1 MQSPLVYVVPKWTEL
16 CARDFK
22 EGSERLCEVISE
34 GEIKIYNFDAF
45 TDETYHRLYDRQ
57 PNRLADSDIKP
68 ENKIWIAIHQQM
80 TELESFQQFSNRL
93 NGDEFL
99 AGIGTTAICKAIA
112 EMLPEPDQRLEDPEL
127 IRKQI
132 RGIFEMLAGQPPTTE
147 LMQMVQGLKQKGI
160 ATRKACEDYADS
172 ITETKI
178 GAALII
184 GIARAEA
191 DLEIMEESLAALGGG
206 GDRTTEEKLKVAD
219 KLQASPNL
227 IGCEGDMWIVFQHR
241 FRNVMLHFAQ

>member
-1 MQSPLVYVVPKWTEL
+1 
-16 CARDFK
+16 
-22 EGSERLCEVISE
+22 
-34 GEIKIYNFDAF
+34 
-45 TDETYHRLYDRQ
+45 
-57 PNRLADSDIKP
+57 
-68 ENKIWIAIHQQM
+68 
-80 TELESFQQFSNRL
+80 
-93 NGDEFL
+93 
-99 AGIGTTAICKAIA
+99 
-112 EMLPEPDQRLEDPEL
+112 MLPEPDQRLEDPEL

-132 RGIFEMLAGQPPTTE
+132 RGIFEMLEGQPPTPD
-147 LMQMVQGLKQKGI
+147 LMKMVQGLKQKGI

-219 KLQASPNL
+219 N
-227 IGCEGDMWIVFQHR
+227 
-241 FRNVMLHFAQ
+241 

>member
-1 MQSPLVYVVPKWTEL
+1 
-16 CARDFK
+16 
-22 EGSERLCEVISE
+22 
-34 GEIKIYNFDAF
+34 
-45 TDETYHRLYDRQ
+45 
-57 PNRLADSDIKP
+57 
-68 ENKIWIAIHQQM
+68 
-80 TELESFQQFSNRL
+80 
-93 NGDEFL
+93 
-99 AGIGTTAICKAIA
+99 
-112 EMLPEPDQRLEDPEL
+112 
-127 IRKQI
+127 
-132 RGIFEMLAGQPPTTE
+132 MLAGQPPTSE

-227 IGCEGDMWIVFQHR
+227 LGCRGDMWIIFSTDSRILCYILLNKTLFWYITLQKSCYYSYWLFYMASCVILILYNYLYCNLQD
-241 FRNVMLHFAQ
+241 NT

>member
-1 MQSPLVYVVPKWTEL
+1 
-16 CARDFK
+16 
-22 EGSERLCEVISE
+22 
-34 GEIKIYNFDAF
+34 
-45 TDETYHRLYDRQ
+45 
-57 PNRLADSDIKP
+57 
-68 ENKIWIAIHQQM
+68 M
-80 TELESFQQFSNRL
+80 TELEAFQQFSNRL

-112 EMLPEPDQRLEDPEL
+112 EILPEPDRRLEDPEL

-132 RGIFEMLAGQPPTTE
+132 RGIFEMLAGQPPTSE

-160 ATRKACEDYADS
+160 AIRKACEDYADS

-219 KLQASPNL
+219 KLQ
-227 IGCEGDMWIVFQHR
+227 
-241 FRNVMLHFAQ
+241 

>member
-1 MQSPLVYVVPKWTEL
+1 
-16 CARDFK
+16 
-22 EGSERLCEVISE
+22 
-34 GEIKIYNFDAF
+34 
-45 TDETYHRLYDRQ
+45 
-57 PNRLADSDIKP
+57 
-68 ENKIWIAIHQQM
+68 
-80 TELESFQQFSNRL
+80 
-93 NGDEFL
+93 
-99 AGIGTTAICKAIA
+99 
-112 EMLPEPDQRLEDPEL
+112 
-127 IRKQI
+127 
-132 RGIFEMLAGQPPTTE
+132 
-147 LMQMVQGLKQKGI
+147 VQGLKQKGI

-227 IGCEGDMWIVFQHR
+227 SGYGGDRRIIFQHR
-241 FRNVMLHFAQ
+241 LRHFMLNFDEKLYLSTCYHIYWLLYLTNCATFNLYFV